1 MKLVAYKI
9 DNKLRIKQVDDSYDL
24 QNEFETF
31 DNISEFIKPDILNYK
46 AVEIATAEEINSYNL
61 EQQKQTITAYKEQ
74 WKQDGQNYYD
84 EMQNRIIAML
94 IGVENAVAIMTE
106 IKQTINP
113 MLEQIQRGNQS
124 LAMLDYMDGE
134 NNPTIKEVIDLFNE
148 IGQYCITYYQTKY
161 PH

>member
-1 MKLVAYKI
+1 MKYRVYNEKGGYEDFI
-9 DNKLRIKQVDDSYDL
+9 DIPINTEYTII
-24 QNEFETF
+24 EE
-31 DNISEFIKPDILNYK
+31 NID
-46 AVEIATAEEINSYNL
+46 VEAHNL
-61 EQQKQTITAYKEQ
+61 ELQRQQITIYKEI
-74 WKQDGQNYYD
+74 WKTDGQAYYD
-84 EMQNRIIAML
+84 EMKNRIIAML

-124 LAMLDYMDGE
+124 LAMLDYMDE
-134 NNPTIKEVIDLFNE
+134 QNNPTIKEVIDLFNE